1 MRKTWVVVAD
11 RSRARLFSVA
21 TPRGPLEELEDL
33 VHPEARAH
41 ERDLTSDRPGRSNDQ
56 HVLGAEHSARD
67 QQAHEFAREIALRLE
82 AGRIEH
88 QLEQLIV
95 VAAPDVLGMLRKT
108 MSGGLAKLVVLEIDK
123 NVTQRKPADIRKMLP
138 TYL

>member
-1 MRKTWVVVAD
+1 M
-11 RSRARLFSVA
+11 
-21 TPRGPLEELEDL
+21 
-33 VHPEARAH
+33 HPEARAH

-56 HVLGAEHSARD
+56 HVLGTEHGARD

-82 AGRIEH
+82 SGRVEH

-108 MSGGLAKLVVLEIDK
+108 MGGKLSKLVVLEIDK
-123 NVTQRKPADIRKMLP
+123 NVTQRKPADIRKLLP
-138 TYL
+138 KFL